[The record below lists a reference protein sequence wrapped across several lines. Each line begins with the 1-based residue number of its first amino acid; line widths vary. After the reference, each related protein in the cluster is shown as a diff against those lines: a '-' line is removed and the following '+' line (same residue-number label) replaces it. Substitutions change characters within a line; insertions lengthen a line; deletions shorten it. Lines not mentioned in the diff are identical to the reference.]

1 MSTNIS
7 LTPELEL
14 YAKNQVSS
22 GLYNSVSEFMREA
35 VGLHREKNREHELYL
50 QAMHKEL
57 SQAEAEIEQGQLS
70 PFNMRELTERAFNEM
85 DSENE
90 K

>member
-14 YAKNQVSS
+14 YAKNQVAS
-22 GLYNSVSEFMREA
+22 GLYKSVSEFMREA
-35 VGLHREKNREHELYL
+35 VRLHREQSMEHALYL

-57 SQAEAEIEQGQLS
+57 SLAESEIDQGQLS
-70 PFNMRELTERAFNEM
+70 DFNMQALTERAFNEM
-85 DSENE
+85 DSENAQ
-90 K
+90 